1 MPRQRSRLPMPPRH
15 LKGLQSLSQSL
26 PSQSLPSVPIAADG
40 AISSTEMATGLHAQR
55 AAGNVDL
62 ETLIKSVQLMLKAAS
77 HRRPIASAR
86 AVAEITMLAARHCPL
101 ASLRSAGADEHE
113 AKLVIEHWEQIVYSR
128 YAFRKAR
135 RFSTDASRR
144 STAQA
149 VRLIV
154 MVVSSL
160 VSKNKVDIEALH
172 QECGW
177 E

>member
-1 MPRQRSRLPMPPRH
+1 M
-15 LKGLQSLSQSL
+15 
-26 PSQSLPSVPIAADG
+26 
-40 AISSTEMATGLHAQR
+40 AISSTETATEQR
-55 AAGNVDL
+55 AQHAAGKVDL
-62 ETLIKSVQLMLKAAS
+62 EKLIESVQLMLRAAS
-77 HRRPIASAR
+77 HRRPVASAR
-86 AVAEITMLAARHCPL
+86 TVAEITMLAARHCPL
-101 ASLRSAGADEHE
+101 ASLRSAGADEDE
-113 AKLVIEHWEQIVYSR
+113 SRLVIEHWEQIVYSR

-135 RFSTDASRR
+135 RFGTEASRR

-160 VSKNKVDIEALH
+160 VSKGKVDIEALH